1 MASSTATS
9 RSSGLRIQSKL
20 PMHSPPDSRV
30 SLEQK
35 ENIESMANG
44 MGRRERRVVATLTCL
59 TRGFSISSIQ
69 GHRALQPRLSSEPR
83 AAITILS
90 EI

>member
-20 PMHSPPDSRV
+20 PMHSPLDSRV

-44 MGRRERRVVATLTCL
+44 MGWERLFNFL
-59 TRGFSISSIQ
+59 K